1 MSPRLMQRD
10 CLAGLL
16 AACALLFLA
25 PCAAQPQ
32 EAVSSAAQDFI
43 QLLAAEGREESFRRI
58 KNEWQ
63 EGYTP
68 MLLEVVRF
76 TRDTDFARRL
86 LVLLGGKTG
95 KTFQYDVAE
104 WWRWYWGEERRLHPD
119 YVEFKAALHGFIDPR
134 FSGYF
139 RPGYTARIRLDE
151 VVWGGVKQDGIP
163 PLRAPKMIPVAE
175 ASYLDDGNIVFG
187 LEVNGDARAYPKRI
201 LAWHEM
207 FVDVVG
213 GVPVAGVYCT
223 LCGSMVLYETVHEG
237 VEHELGT
244 SGFLYRSN
252 KLMYDRATQS
262 LWSTLRGE
270 PVIGPLADRGITL
283 TRGYVVTTTWS
294 EWRKRH
300 PDTQVLSIDTGYD
313 RDYSEGAAYRGYFA
327 TDQLMFEVPK
337 LDRRLKN
344 KAEVLALTFPEISK
358 ETLAISAA
366 FLNKNRVYAD
376 RLGEVGFVVLTDE
389 SGASRVY
396 ETRGRVFERW
406 DTAQTAIDQ
415 SGVKWTLHEDR
426 LESAA
431 GDRLARL
438 PAHRA
443 FWFGWHAAYPD
454 TRLVR

>member
-1 MSPRLMQRD
+1 MKRRH
-10 CLAGLL
+10 CLLAALPSGLL
-16 AACALLFLA
+16 ALGRYAAPAQETPAHIEHFVRLLSLADREYALTH
-25 PCAAQPQ
+25 
-32 EAVSSAAQDFI
+32 I
-43 QLLAAEGREESFRRI
+43 RKNWREGCEPLI
-58 KNEWQ
+58 
-63 EGYTP
+63 
-68 MLLEVVRF
+68 LEVVRL
-76 TRDTDFARRL
+76 TDDTEFARRL
-86 LVLLGGKTG
+86 LNLLGSKTG
-95 KTFQYDVAE
+95 KMFQYDVDS
-104 WWRWYWGEERRLHPD
+104 WWRWQWNREAVFHPE
-119 YVEFKAALHGFIDPR
+119 YAEFKAALYGFLDPKFR
-134 FSGYF
+134 GYF
-139 RPGYTARIRLDE
+139 RSSYTAKVRLDE

-163 PLRAPKMIPVAE
+163 PLRSPKMVSAAE
-175 ASYLDDGNIVFG
+175 AAYLKGDNIIFG
-187 LEVNGDARAYPKRI
+187 LEVNGDASAYPKRI

-223 LCGSMVLYETVHEG
+223 LCGSMVLYETDHEG
-237 VEHELGT
+237 VEYELGT

-270 PVIGPLADRGITL
+270 PVIGPLADRDITL

-344 KAEVLALTFPEISK
+344 KAEVLALTFPERSQ

-376 RLGEVGFVVLTDE
+376 QVGDLRFVVLTDK

-396 ETRGRVFERW
+396 ETRGSVFERW

-443 FWFGWHAAYPD
+443 FWFGWYSAYPD

>member
-1 MSPRLMQRD
+1 MLPRD
-10 CLAGLL
+10 LL
-16 AACALLFLA
+16 AALVVVCALLLSF
-25 PCAAQPQ
+25 PCAGLPQ
-32 EAVSSAAQDFI
+32 TPAPSEVEDFI

-58 KNEWQ
+58 KNNWQ

-76 TRDTDFARRL
+76 SRDTGFARRL

-95 KTFQYDVAE
+95 KTFQYDVDE
-104 WWRWYWGEERRLHPD
+104 WWRWYWSEDRPQHPD
-119 YVEFKAALHGFIDPR
+119 YAVFKAVLHGFIDPK
-134 FSGYF
+134 FESYF
-139 RPGYTARIRLDE
+139 HPSYTAKIRLDE

-163 PLRAPKMIPVAE
+163 PLRSPKMISADQ
-175 ASYLDDGNIVFG
+175 ASYLRDEHIVFG

-223 LCGSMVLYETVHEG
+223 LCGSMVLYETTHKG
-237 VEHELGT
+237 VEYELGT

-270 PVIGPLADRGITL
+270 PVIGPLADRDITL
-283 TRGYVVTTTWS
+283 TRGYVVTTTWGS
-294 EWRKRH
+294 WRKRH
-300 PDTQVLSIDTGYD
+300 PQTQVLSLDTGYD
-313 RDYSEGAAYRGYFA
+313 RDYAEGAAYRNYFA

-344 KAEVLALTFPEISK
+344 KAEVLALTFPERTE
-358 ETLAISAA
+358 ETLAISST

-376 RLGEVGFVVLTDE
+376 RIGDLSFVVLTDE

-396 ETRGRVFERW
+396 ETKGRAFERW
-406 DTAQTAIDQ
+406 DAVQATTDQ
-415 SGVKWTLHEDR
+415 DGVEWTLYEDR
-426 LESAA
+426 LESHA
-431 GDRLARL
+431 GERLARL

-443 FWFGWHAAYPD
+443 FWFGWYAAYPD